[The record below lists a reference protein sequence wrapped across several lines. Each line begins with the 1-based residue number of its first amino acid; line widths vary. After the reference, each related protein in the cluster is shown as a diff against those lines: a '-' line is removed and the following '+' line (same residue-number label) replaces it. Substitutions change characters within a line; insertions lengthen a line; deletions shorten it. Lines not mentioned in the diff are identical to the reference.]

1 MIPSIGRVKR
11 YWRRGAGVGRVGTK
25 RLLDRWV
32 YNSSHKRL
40 VRKVDNGLDDL
51 SNSPYEFFDCGY
63 PELVHTVSKYCE
75 CESTRICFPLMHV
88 DLFSSGNMCICLL

>member
-40 VRKVDNGLDDL
+40 VRKVDNGLQWDAKSL
-51 SNSPYEFFDCGY
+51 NP
-63 PELVHTVSKYCE
+63 PLVYFNDANT
-75 CESTRICFPLMHV
+75 
-88 DLFSSGNMCICLL
+88 N

>member
-1 MIPSIGRVKR
+1 MAHDSYQSKWRTRSKLRAPLRWTASMIPSIGRVKR
-11 YWRRGAGVGRVGTK
+11 YWRWGAGVGRVGTK

-51 SNSPYEFFDCGY
+51 SNSSCEFFDYGY
-63 PELVHTVSKYCE
+63 FACSYC
-75 CESTRICFPLMHV
+75 FKVL
-88 DLFSSGNMCICLL
+88 